1 MGATYSRDDHPPAPL
16 SPPVAVVSSQ
26 FCGPQTVPLTVTK
39 MPSTITFSG
48 GDFTV
53 TDADGAAVLRVEGA
67 WFSAGSLR
75 VLRDAAGQPILTMER
90 KLLSMHGTW
99 KVFRGDSTSSSDLL
113 FTVKKTSIFQ
123 LKTSI
128 GVFLAGNTAEEA
140 WDFKIEGS
148 YYFDLERSYTFYLGD
163 NSDTMIAQMKREFTI
178 SSVLLGMNTFS
189 VTVFPN
195 VDHVFITA
203 LVVILDELHRN
214 SLLRRSSYAR
224 GRNSHSRG

>member
-1 MGATYSRDDHPPAPL
+1 MGATYSRDDDHPPAPL
-16 SPPVAVVSSQ
+16 SPPVAVVSHQ
-26 FCGPQTVPLTVTK
+26 FCAPQTVPLTVTK
-39 MPSTITFSG
+39 KPSTITFSG

-90 KLLSMHGTW
+90 ESMVFSMHDTW
-99 KVFRGDSTSSSDLL
+99 KVFRGDSTSSPDLL

-140 WDFKIEGS
+140 CDFNIEGS
-148 YYFDLERSYTFYLGD
+148 YFDLERSYTFYLGD
-163 NSDTMIAQMKREFTI
+163 NSDTMIAQ
-178 SSVLLGMNTFS
+178 LL
-189 VTVFPN
+189 
-195 VDHVFITA
+195 
-203 LVVILDELHRN
+203 L
-214 SLLRRSSYAR
+214 
-224 GRNSHSRG
+224 